1 MAFYTVSCDDVSPSL
16 LLDPEILQLVSTQT
30 IVSNFEKELSIISQ
44 HADLVQDAATPP
56 SAVVP
61 VVKNV
66 DVVANDASP
75 ATLVQAQVPAPVP
88 APMPAPVPTE
98 TSVIADV
105 ISDAG
110 SPVVVEGSEIQPST
124 DAEPGAA
131 KEVAGG
137 DVSSPGPVVE
147 NQPSVAAD
155 DISPTI
161 VSSTPPPPVD
171 IAPPLEKARSTG
183 EEEAVAAV
191 DAAMAALIENDE
203 KVSKMSSQMNCS
215 RDECLFYLESTNY
228 DLEKAI
234 AIYKGFSMD

>member
-16 LLDPEILQLVSTQT
+16 LLDSEILQLVSAQT

-44 HADLVQDAATPP
+44 HADLVQDAAIPP
-56 SAVVP
+56 SAVEP

-66 DVVANDASP
+66 DVVANDAP
-75 ATLVQAQVPAPVP
+75 PPTLVQAPVP
-88 APMPAPVPTE
+88 APMPAHVPME

-105 ISDAG
+105 ISDTGA
-110 SPVVVEGSEIQPST
+110 PVVVEASDIQPST

-137 DVSSPGPVVE
+137 DVSSPGPAVE
-147 NQPSVAAD
+147 NQSSVATD

-203 KVSKMSSQMNCS
+203 KVSKMSSQMSCS